1 MWYNILT
8 FDYCDVIILFNY
20 YVDKQRMII
29 WMDMGKGVRNTTKV
43 VDDKDVEIYKN
54 FRIKQRK

>member
-1 MWYNILT
+1 
-8 FDYCDVIILFNY
+8 
-20 YVDKQRMII
+20 
-29 WMDMGKGVRNTTKV
+29 MDMGKGVRNTTKV